1 MLQRSSH
8 QRVLRLLRT
17 DQSPRWS
24 THLAVAYSSVE
35 FCPLIS
41 LAPWLQPGDRA
52 LRGKEKPFK
61 RFPITFATKNHRAKA
76 SVLMKAFS
84 NLFENA
90 RQSLWFV
97 EHSDRRNALRT
108 SAQAVGK
115 ILFRNSADRQ
125 NRKRLQL

>member
-35 FCPLIS
+35 FCPL
-41 LAPWLQPGDRA
+41 
-52 LRGKEKPFK
+52 
-61 RFPITFATKNHRAKA
+61 TFATKNHRAKA

-97 EHSDRRNALRT
+97 EHSDGGNALRT
-108 SAQAVGK
+108 SVQAVGK